1 MLQYDLIEL
10 ALSTWFSK
18 GQDYAAL
25 CEIPLFLCVL
35 GSREGNKCDKR
46 RFLLHYNSSVLPST
60 SLILIYKSYN
70 FPIPLI
76 LQVGDQNRGYL
87 LELMLTKL
95 RYAAGEGSTE
105 SSSGESS
112 GTSTS
117 SSRNDPARGIQI
129 VGMSAT
135 LPNVAAVADWLQVSI
150 NR

>member
-1 MLQYDLIEL
+1 M
-10 ALSTWFSK
+10 WP
-18 GQDYAAL
+18 YARSHYS
-25 CEIPLFLCVL
+25 CVFWAVARAI
-35 GSREGNKCDKR
+35 SDKR

-70 FPIPLI
+70 FPTPLI

-105 SSSGESS
+105 LSSGESS

-117 SSRNDPARGIQI
+117 SNRNDPARGIQI